1 MQVGGRVTF
10 TPAYDHQKMK
20 PIAEQVTGG
29 YMDPSRPSCGSS
41 HGGGGM
47 AGGAAGGGFAPPQ
60 QLYQQQ
66 QQQQPAM
73 GGMGAMPENV
83 QAQLLALQQQQ
94 VTFLNIYPRASPQ
107 P

>member
-1 MQVGGRVTF
+1 VQVGGRVNF

-29 YMDPSRPSCGSS
+29 HMDPSRPSPGSS

-47 AGGAAGGGFAPPQ
+47 GGGAVGGGFAPPQ

-66 QQQQPAM
+66 QQQQQQQAR
-73 GGMGAMPENV
+73 GGMMPEQV
-83 QAQLLALQQQQ
+83 QAQLLALQHQQ
-94 VTFLNIYPRASPQ
+94 VPFLNI
-107 P
+107 

>member
-1 MQVGGRVTF
+1 MQVGGRVNF

-29 YMDPSRPSCGSS
+29 HMDPSRPSPGSS

-47 AGGAAGGGFAPPQ
+47 GGGAVGGGFAPPQ

-66 QQQQPAM
+66 QQQQHVEEYSRLQCVPLAH
-73 GGMGAMPENV
+73 ATRHR
-83 QAQLLALQQQQ
+83 QHLQLAIICAH
-94 VTFLNIYPRASPQ
+94 TYRC
-107 P
+107 

>member
-10 TPAYDHQKMK
+10 TPAFDHQKMK

-29 YMDPSRPSCGSS
+29 YMDPSRPSCGAS

-94 VTFLNIYPRASPQ
+94 VTFLNIYPRA
-107 P
+107 